1 MLLTVVAL
9 SLVAAAPEPVDLDGD
24 GTPEVIRI
32 EPGQVM
38 VGTIDIPCH
47 AIEETCYVEVH
58 DMLATDK
65 RKELALCQVGGRGE
79 HLCRFFRF
87 VKGEAIQVE
96 FPADPTGTTIS
107 DISSIHTNGS
117 GNVLVDEAGGRLV
130 TRRKKHAWNGKKLTF
145 VRQPLYAADPANPG
159 TRIDLDLVLDVR
171 FAPLSNEI
179 VARAAANSIIVLLG
193 EHGEKSGWYLVRT
206 ATGLTGWVDV
216 ESLQTASK
224 SVMARMSAG

>member
-32 EPGQVM
+32 EPERVV
-38 VGTIDIPCH
+38 VGTIDIPCSGV
-47 AIEETCYVEVH
+47 EESCSVEVH

-79 HLCRFFRF
+79 RYCRLFRF

-96 FPADPTGTTIS
+96 FPADPTGTTVS

-117 GNVLVDEAGGRLV
+117 GNVLVHEAGGRLV

-145 VRQPLYAADPANPG
+145 VRQPLYAADPADPG

-193 EHGEKSGWYLVRT
+193 EHGEKPGWYLVRT

-224 SVMARMSAG
+224 DVRARMSAG